1 VKVGRNGRRAFARSL
16 PWLGALAGALLLVNV
31 NVLGA
36 RWYKRW
42 DFTSDKLYS
51 LSQPTRELLTGL
63 QQPVDVSV
71 LLSKSDPLL
80 VSVRHMLEAYGAV
93 TRQLRVTYVDP
104 DRSPAEFL
112 ALQQKYQIL
121 AGKAD
126 DGRIVTDAVIVL
138 AQGEHGGV
146 AGGSV
151 GGDSSRGRHWF
162 VTSDEL
168 VHFDE
173 DSGRSRPALE
183 QALSSALDNVRRTEK
198 AKICFSTGHREPTLD
213 DAGPEGL
220 SELKQRLLKN
230 NYDVQNVDAT
240 SPKQRYTDCVAV
252 VVPTPELEFGR
263 EDANRLADYVRAGGS
278 ALLLLGPTLGDSPE
292 VRGTGLEQVL
302 ELAGVSLG
310 RDVVFEQDDAQRLP
324 RGSGEL
330 FFAKLRPHA
339 LTRGVLHEDD
349 KLSSKVLVVQA
360 RSLEVN
366 GAATLLLESSSQAIA
381 LKNLRS
387 LDGVAQP
394 KDASERA
401 GPKSFGLAAAREL
414 PAPPGSKAP
423 HVRLFVT
430 GASNLAWNR
439 NFQDPS
445 LYGNRRLIEN
455 AISWAAARPSMIS
468 VPEKPEREVGLSLS
482 EESLGEVMRYVL
494 LYMPGAA
501 GLLGG
506 FVLLRRRNLERQSRR
521 DKTTPPA
528 GTAS

>member
-1 VKVGRNGRRAFARSL
+1 MRFSRAL
-16 PWLGALAGALLLVNV
+16 PWLGVVAGALLLVNV

-42 DFTSDKLYS
+42 DFTTDKLYS
-51 LSQPTRELLTGL
+51 LSQPTRELLTSL
-63 QQPVDVSV
+63 RQPIDVSV
-71 LLSKSDPLL
+71 LLSKGDPLL

-126 DGRIVTDAVIVL
+126 DGRIITDAVIVMA
-138 AQGEHGGV
+138 AQ
-146 AGGSV
+146 
-151 GGDSSRGRHWF
+151 DRHWF

-198 AKICFSTGHREPTLD
+198 AKLCVTTGHREPTLD
-213 DAGPEGL
+213 DVGPEGL

-230 NYDVQNVDAT
+230 NYDVQSVDAS
-240 SPKQRYTDCVAV
+240 SPKANFNECVAV
-252 VVPTPELEFGR
+252 VVPTPELEFGAD
-263 EDANRLADYVRAGGS
+263 EAKRLADYVRGGGS
-278 ALLLLGPTLGDSPE
+278 ALLLLGPTLGDSPQ
-292 VRGTGLEQVL
+292 VRGTGLEPVL
-302 ELAGVSLG
+302 EQAGVALE
-310 RDVVFEQDDAQRLP
+310 RNVVFEQDEALRLP

-330 FFAKLRPHA
+330 FFAKLRPHPI
-339 LTRGVLHEDD
+339 TRGVLHEDD
-349 KLSSKVLVVQA
+349 KLSSRVLVVQA
-360 RSLEVN
+360 RSLTVN
-366 GAATLLLESSSQAIA
+366 HDAVLLMESSEQAVA
-381 LKNLRS
+381 LKDLRP
-387 LDGVAQP
+387 LDGSGPPNDLTAGAQHQ
-394 KDASERA
+394 A
-401 GPKSFGLAAAREL
+401 FGLAAAREL
-414 PAPPGSKAP
+414 PPAPGGKAS
-423 HVRLFVT
+423 HGARLFVT

-482 EESLGEVMRYVL
+482 EESLGEVLRYVL
-494 LYMPGAA
+494 LYMPASA
-501 GLLGG
+501 GLIAA

-521 DKTTPPA
+521 EPSAPPS

>member
-1 VKVGRNGRRAFARSL
+1 MKLSGAL
-16 PWLGALAGALLLVNV
+16 PWLGVVAGALLLVNV

-63 QQPVDVSV
+63 TQPVNVSV
-71 LLSKSDPLL
+71 LLSKGDPLL

-93 TRQLRVTYVDP
+93 TRQLHVTYVDP

-126 DGRIVTDAVIVL
+126 DGRIITDAVIVL
-138 AQGEHGGV
+138 AQEEPSGPGHGD
-146 AGGSV
+146 AGGSA
-151 GGDSSRGRHWF
+151 GRHWF
-162 VTSDEL
+162 ITTDEL

-183 QALSSALDNVRRTEK
+183 LALSSALANVRRTEK
-198 AKICFSTGHREPTLD
+198 AKLCFTTGHREPTLD
-213 DAGPEGL
+213 DVGPEGL
-220 SELKQRLLKN
+220 SELRQRLLKN
-230 NYDVQNVDAT
+230 NYDVQSVDAS
-240 SPKQRYTDCVAV
+240 SPKANFNDCVAV
-252 VVPTPELEFGR
+252 VVPTPELEFGAD
-263 EDANRLADYVRAGGS
+263 EAKRLADYVRGGGS
-278 ALLLLGPTLGDSPE
+278 ALLLLGPTLGDSPQI
-292 VRGTGLEQVL
+292 RGTGLEPVL
-302 ELAGVSLG
+302 EQAGVALE
-310 RDVVFEQDDAQRLP
+310 RNVVFEQDEAMRLP

-330 FFAKLRPHA
+330 FFAKLRAHPI
-339 LTRGVLHEDD
+339 TRGVLHEDD
-349 KLSSKVLVVQA
+349 KLSSRVLVVQA
-360 RSLEVN
+360 RSLSVHG
-366 GAATLLLESSSQAIA
+366 GAALLMESSDQAVA
-381 LKNLRS
+381 LKDLR
-387 LDGVAQP
+387 P
-394 KDASERA
+394 FDAGGRPNDVTTGA
-401 GPKSFGLAAAREL
+401 RPQTFGLAAAREL
-414 PAPPGSKAP
+414 PAAPGGKAA
-423 HVRLFVT
+423 HGARLFVT

-455 AISWAAARPSMIS
+455 AVSWAAARPSMIS

-482 EESLGEVMRYVL
+482 EESLAEVLHYVL
-494 LYMPGAA
+494 LYMPASA
-501 GLLGG
+501 GLIAA

-521 DKTTPPA
+521 SPSAPPG

>member
-1 VKVGRNGRRAFARSL
+1 MKLGRLL
-16 PWLGALAGALLLVNV
+16 PWLGVAAGALLLVNV

-42 DFTSDKLYS
+42 DLTTDKLYS

-63 QQPVDVSV
+63 AQPVDVSV
-71 LLSKSDPLL
+71 LLSKGDPLL

-126 DGRIVTDAVIVL
+126 DGRIITDAVLVL
-138 AQGEHGGV
+138 AQG
-146 AGGSV
+146 
-151 GGDSSRGRHWF
+151 DKHWF

-168 VHFDE
+168 VRMNE
-173 DSGRSRPALE
+173 DSGRARPALE

-198 AKICFSTGHREPTLD
+198 AKLCFTTGHREPTLE

-240 SPKQRYTDCVAV
+240 SPKVSYQDCVAV
-252 VVPTPELEFGR
+252 VVPTPELEFGTD
-263 EDANRLADYVRAGGS
+263 DAKRLADYVRAGGN
-278 ALLLLGPTLGDSPE
+278 ALLLLGPTLGDSPQ
-292 VRGTGLEQVL
+292 VRGTGLEPVL
-302 ELAGVSLG
+302 ELAGVALG
-310 RDVVFEQDDAQRLP
+310 RDVVFEQDQAERLP
-324 RGSGEL
+324 RGAGEL
-330 FFAKLRPHA
+330 FFAKLRPHPI
-339 LTRGVLHEDD
+339 TRGVLHEDD
-349 KLSSKVLVVQA
+349 KLSSRVLVVQT
-360 RSLEVN
+360 RSLEAN
-366 GAATLLLESSSQAIA
+366 GATLLLESSEQAVA
-381 LKNLRS
+381 LKSLRG
-387 LDGVAQP
+387 LDGAQ
-394 KDASERA
+394 
-401 GPKSFGLAAAREL
+401 GPQDGNEHRGPQRFGLAAAREL
-414 PAPPGSKAP
+414 PAPPGSKAS
-423 HVRLFVT
+423 HIRLFVT

-501 GLLGG
+501 GLLGA
-506 FVLLRRRNLERQSRR
+506 FVLLRRRNLERESRR
-521 DKTTPPA
+521 RGSTP
-528 GTAS
+528 ASGPES

>member
-1 VKVGRNGRRAFARSL
+1 VKLGRFV
-16 PWLGALAGALLLVNV
+16 PWLGTAAGALLLVNV

-71 LLSKSDPLL
+71 LLSKGDPLL

-93 TRQLRVTYVDP
+93 TRQLRVSYVDP

-126 DGRIVTDAVIVL
+126 DGRIITDAVIVL
-138 AQGEHGGV
+138 SQNDKGGE
-146 AGGSV
+146 AGGSA
-151 GGDSSRGRHWF
+151 GGDSSTGRHWF
-162 VTSDEL
+162 VTSEEL
-168 VHFDE
+168 VHFNE
-173 DSGRSRPALE
+173 ESGRSRPALE

-198 AKICFSTGHREPTLD
+198 AKICFTTGHREPTLD
-213 DAGPEGL
+213 DVGPEGL

-240 SPKQRYTDCVAV
+240 SPKVSYAECVAV
-252 VVPTPELEFGR
+252 VVPTPELEFGSD
-263 EDANRLADYVRAGGS
+263 DAKRLADYVRAGGS
-278 ALLLLGPTLGDSPE
+278 ALLLLGPTLGDTPQ
-292 VRGTGLEQVL
+292 VRGTGLEPVL
-302 ELAGVSLG
+302 ELAGVTLG
-310 RDVVFEQDDAQRLP
+310 RDVVFEQDEAERLP

-330 FFAKLRPHA
+330 FFAKLRPHPI
-339 LTRGVLHEDD
+339 TRGVLHEDD
-349 KLSSKVLVVQA
+349 KLSSRVLVVQA
-360 RSLEVN
+360 RSLEAS
-366 GAATLLLESSSQAIA
+366 GPATLLLESSSQALA
-381 LKNLRS
+381 LKSLRG
-387 LDGVAQP
+387 LN
-394 KDASERA
+394 DAARPSDAGESM

-414 PAPPGSKAP
+414 PAPPGSKAA
-423 HVRLFVT
+423 HVRLFVS

-455 AISWAAARPSMIS
+455 AISWAAARPSMLS

-482 EESLGEVMRYVL
+482 EESLGEVLRYVL

-501 GLLGG
+501 GLLGA
-506 FVLLRRRNLERQSRR
+506 FVLLRRRNLERQSRQS
-521 DKTTPPA
+521 KVTPS

>member
-1 VKVGRNGRRAFARSL
+1 MEESL
-16 PWLGALAGALLLVNV
+16 KLSSSLSWLGVVAGALLLVNV

-63 QQPVDVSV
+63 QGPVDVSV
-71 LLSKSDPLL
+71 LLSKGDPLL
-80 VSVRHMLEAYGAV
+80 VSVRHMLEAYAAV

-126 DGRIVTDAVIVL
+126 DGRIITDAVIVL
-138 AQGEHGGV
+138 AEADQAG
-146 AGGSV
+146 AGGSRADAA
-151 GGDSSRGRHWF
+151 GSPARHWF
-162 VTSDEL
+162 ITSDEL
-168 VHFDE
+168 VRFDE
-173 DSGRSRPALE
+173 ESGRSRPALE
-183 QALSSALDNVRRTEK
+183 QALSSALGNLRRSAK
-198 AKICFSTGHREPTLD
+198 AKLCFSTGHREPTLD
-213 DAGPEGL
+213 DVGPQGL

-230 NYDVQNVDAT
+230 NYEVQSVDAT
-240 SPKQRYTDCVAV
+240 SPKASFADCAAV
-252 VVPTPELEFGR
+252 LVPTPELEFGTD
-263 EDANRLADYVRAGGS
+263 EAKRLADYVRGGGS
-278 ALLLLGPTLGDSPE
+278 ALLLLGPTLGDAPQ
-292 VRGTGLEQVL
+292 VRGTGLEQLL
-302 ELAGVSLG
+302 ELAGVTLG
-310 RDVVFEQDDAQRLP
+310 RDVVFEQDEAERLP

-339 LTRGVLHEDD
+339 ITRGVLHEDG
-349 KLSSKVLVVQA
+349 KLSSRVLVVQA
-360 RSLEVN
+360 RSLAST
-366 GAATLLLESSSQAIA
+366 GAATLLMESSDQAVA
-381 LKNLRS
+381 LKDLRALNGTS
-387 LDGVAQP
+387 KPAG
-394 KDASERA
+394 SEA
-401 GPKSFGLAAAREL
+401 VEPKSFGLAAAREL
-414 PAPPGSKAP
+414 APTPGSKLARGA
-423 HVRLFVT
+423 RLFVT

-482 EESLGEVMRYVL
+482 EESLGEVMRYLL
-494 LYMPGAA
+494 LYMPAAA

-521 DKTTPPA
+521 GGAARSTEKP
-528 GTAS
+528 S

>member
-1 VKVGRNGRRAFARSL
+1 MKLSSAL
-16 PWLGALAGALLLVNV
+16 PWLGVVAGALLLVNV

-42 DFTSDKLYS
+42 DFTSDKLYT
-51 LSQPTRELLTGL
+51 LSPPTRELLTSL
-63 QQPVDVSV
+63 AEPVDVSV
-71 LLSKSDPLL
+71 LLSKGDPLL

-93 TRQLRVTYVDP
+93 TRQLRVNYVDP

-138 AQGEHGGV
+138 AAGDHGAAV
-146 AGGSV
+146 GS
-151 GGDSSRGRHWF
+151 GSDGSGGRHWF
-162 VTSDEL
+162 ITSDEL
-168 VHFDE
+168 VHVDE
-173 DSGRSRPALE
+173 DSGRARPALE
-183 QALSSALDNVRRTEK
+183 QALSSALANVRRSEK
-198 AKICFSTGHREPTLD
+198 AKICFTTGHREPTLE

-230 NYDVQNVDAT
+230 NYDPQNVDAT
-240 SPKQRYTDCVAV
+240 SPKVSYRDCAAV

-263 EDANRLADYVRAGGS
+263 EDAQRLADYVRAAGS
-278 ALLLLGPTLGDSPE
+278 ALLLLGPTLGDTPQ
-292 VRGTGLEQVL
+292 VRSTGLEPVL
-302 ELAGVSLG
+302 ELAGVNLG
-310 RDVVFEQDDAQRLP
+310 RDVVFEQDQAERLP
-324 RGSGEL
+324 RGNGEL
-330 FFAKLRPHA
+330 FFAQLRPHPI
-339 LTRGVLHEDD
+339 TRGVLHEDD
-349 KLSSKVLVVQA
+349 KLSSRVLVVQS

-366 GAATLLLESSSQAIA
+366 GATVLMESSNQALA
-381 LKNLRS
+381 LKSLRG
-387 LDGVAQP
+387 LDGATGP
-394 KDASERA
+394 EDAGERL
-401 GPKSFGLAAAREL
+401 GPQSFGLAAAREL
-414 PAPPGSKAP
+414 PAPAGSQAS
-423 HVRLFVT
+423 HVRLFVS

-455 AISWAAARPSMIS
+455 AISWAASRPTMIS

-501 GLLGG
+501 GLLGA
-506 FVLLRRRNLERQSRR
+506 FVLLRRRNLERASRR
-521 DKTTPPA
+521 SEAAPPS
-528 GTAS
+528 GSQS